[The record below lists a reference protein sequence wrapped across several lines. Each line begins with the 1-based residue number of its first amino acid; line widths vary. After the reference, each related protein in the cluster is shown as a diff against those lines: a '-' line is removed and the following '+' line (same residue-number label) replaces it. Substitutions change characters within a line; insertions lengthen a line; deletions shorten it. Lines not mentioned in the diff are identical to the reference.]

1 MIGRF
6 DTSRVIKK
14 AIRVALLLGA
24 GAAVSAVAFCEFGF
38 VFNFTHSAPFGIYR
52 QAAEPTL
59 ATRKNSPYA
68 FFCPDQRW
76 PGLRNNPNTRRS
88 LGTCPDGYAALLK
101 PVVAWPGDVVT
112 TSPAGVIVDGT
123 PVPNSSPLTR
133 DSLGRELHPYPYGTY
148 EVPAR
153 PDLGCQ
159 FLQLK
164 EFRFPLF
171 RSGAIANRQ
180 RVGSP
185 VHYRTIQSALIAL
198 IELPHVSVQRKP
210 TSFKI
215 AIQR

>member
-6 DTSRVIKK
+6 DTSRVMKK

-52 QAAEPTL
+52 LVAQPTL

-76 PGLRNNPNTRRS
+76 PGFRNNPNTRRS

-112 TSPAGVIVDGT
+112 TSPAGVIVDGI

-148 EVPAR
+148 TVAQGQIWVLSSYSSRSFDSRYFGPVPLRTVREWVR
-153 PDLGCQ
+153 P
-159 FLQLK
+159 FITERYK
-164 EFRFPLF
+164 VR
-171 RSGAIANRQ
+171 
-180 RVGSP
+180 
-185 VHYRTIQSALIAL
+185 
-198 IELPHVSVQRKP
+198 
-210 TSFKI
+210 
-215 AIQR
+215 

>member
-148 EVPAR
+148 KVAEGQIWVVSSYSSRSFDSRYFGPVPLRTVREWVR
-153 PDLGCQ
+153 P
-159 FLQLK
+159 FITERYK
-164 EFRFPLF
+164 VR
-171 RSGAIANRQ
+171 
-180 RVGSP
+180 
-185 VHYRTIQSALIAL
+185 
-198 IELPHVSVQRKP
+198 
-210 TSFKI
+210 
-215 AIQR
+215 

>member
-14 AIRVALLLGA
+14 AIRVALLLA
-24 GAAVSAVAFCEFGF
+24 SAAVISTVAFCEFGL

-52 QAAEPTL
+52 QAAEPTS

-76 PGLRNNPNTRRS
+76 PGLSNNPNTRRS

-112 TSPAGVIVDGT
+112 TTPDGVIVDGT

-148 EVPAR
+148 KVAQGQIWVVSSYSSRSFDSRYFGPVPLRTVREWVR
-153 PDLGCQ
+153 P
-159 FLQLK
+159 FITERYK
-164 EFRFPLF
+164 VR
-171 RSGAIANRQ
+171 
-180 RVGSP
+180 
-185 VHYRTIQSALIAL
+185 
-198 IELPHVSVQRKP
+198 
-210 TSFKI
+210 
-215 AIQR
+215 

>member
-14 AIRVALLLGA
+14 AIRVALLIGA
-24 GAAVSAVAFCEFGF
+24 GAAVSAVALSEFGF

-76 PGLRNNPNTRRS
+76 PGLRNNPNARRS

-112 TSPAGVIVDGT
+112 TSPSGVIVDGA

-148 EVPAR
+148 EVPEDQIWVVSSYSPRSFDSRYFGPVPLRTVREWVR
-153 PDLGCQ
+153 P
-159 FLQLK
+159 
-164 EFRFPLF
+164 
-171 RSGAIANRQ
+171 
-180 RVGSP
+180 
-185 VHYRTIQSALIAL
+185 LIT
-198 IELPHVSVQRKP
+198 ERYKTH
-210 TSFKI
+210 
-215 AIQR
+215 

>member
-14 AIRVALLLGA
+14 TIRIALLLGA

-52 QAAEPTL
+52 HAEMPTS

-101 PVVAWPGDVVT
+101 PVVAWPGDFVT
-112 TSPAGVIVDGT
+112 TTPDGVIVDGT

-148 EVPAR
+148 KVAQGQIWVVSSYSSRSFDSRYFGPVP
-153 PDLGCQ
+153 L
-159 FLQLK
+159 
-164 EFRFPLF
+164 
-171 RSGAIANRQ
+171 
-180 RVGSP
+180 
-185 VHYRTIQSALIAL
+185 RTIREWVRPFIT
-198 IELPHVSVQRKP
+198 ERYKVR
-210 TSFKI
+210 
-215 AIQR
+215 

>member
-14 AIRVALLLGA
+14 AIRVGLLLGT
-24 GAAVSAVAFCEFGF
+24 GAAVSAVALSEFGF

-52 QAAEPTL
+52 HAAEPTL

-112 TSPAGVIVDGT
+112 TSLGGVNVNGAQ
-123 PVPNSSPLTR
+123 VPNSSPLTR
-133 DSLGRELHPYPYGTY
+133 DSLGRELRPYPYGTY
-148 EVPAR
+148 KVAQDQIWVVSSYNARSFDSRYFGPVPLRTVREWVR
-153 PDLGCQ
+153 P
-159 FLQLK
+159 FITERYK
-164 EFRFPLF
+164 VR
-171 RSGAIANRQ
+171 
-180 RVGSP
+180 
-185 VHYRTIQSALIAL
+185 
-198 IELPHVSVQRKP
+198 
-210 TSFKI
+210 
-215 AIQR
+215 

>member
-6 DTSRVIKK
+6 DSSRVIKK

-24 GAAVSAVAFCEFGF
+24 GAALSAVAFCEFGF

-112 TSPAGVIVDGT
+112 TSPAGVIVDGI

-148 EVPAR
+148 EVPAGQIWVLSSYSSRSFDSRYFGPVPLRTVREWVR
-153 PDLGCQ
+153 P
-159 FLQLK
+159 FITERYK
-164 EFRFPLF
+164 VR
-171 RSGAIANRQ
+171 
-180 RVGSP
+180 
-185 VHYRTIQSALIAL
+185 
-198 IELPHVSVQRKP
+198 
-210 TSFKI
+210 
-215 AIQR
+215 

>member
-112 TSPAGVIVDGT
+112 TSPAGVIVDGI

-148 EVPAR
+148 KVAQGQIWVVSSYSSRSFDSRYFGPVPLRTVREWVR
-153 PDLGCQ
+153 P
-159 FLQLK
+159 FITERYK
-164 EFRFPLF
+164 VR
-171 RSGAIANRQ
+171 
-180 RVGSP
+180 
-185 VHYRTIQSALIAL
+185 
-198 IELPHVSVQRKP
+198 
-210 TSFKI
+210 
-215 AIQR
+215 

>member
-6 DTSRVIKK
+6 DTSRVMKK

-24 GAAVSAVAFCEFGF
+24 GVAVSAVAFCEFGF

-52 QAAEPTL
+52 HAAEPTP
-59 ATRKNSPYA
+59 ATRKSSPYA

-76 PGLRNNPNTRRS
+76 PGLRDNPNTRRS

-112 TSPAGVIVDGT
+112 TSPGGVDVNGA

-148 EVPAR
+148 KVAQDQIWVVSSYNSRSFDSRYFGPVPLRTVREWVR
-153 PDLGCQ
+153 P
-159 FLQLK
+159 FITERYK
-164 EFRFPLF
+164 VR
-171 RSGAIANRQ
+171 
-180 RVGSP
+180 
-185 VHYRTIQSALIAL
+185 
-198 IELPHVSVQRKP
+198 
-210 TSFKI
+210 
-215 AIQR
+215 

>member
-6 DTSRVIKK
+6 DRSRVIKR

-24 GAAVSAVAFCEFGF
+24 GAAVSAVTFCEFGF

-52 QAAEPTL
+52 LVAQPTPD
-59 ATRKNSPYA
+59 TRNNSPYA

-76 PGLRNNPNTRRS
+76 PGFRNNPNTRRS

-112 TSPAGVIVDGT
+112 TSSAGVIVDGI

-148 EVPAR
+148 EVLAGQIWVLSSYSSRSFDSRYFGPVPLRTVREWVR
-153 PDLGCQ
+153 P
-159 FLQLK
+159 FITERYK
-164 EFRFPLF
+164 VR
-171 RSGAIANRQ
+171 
-180 RVGSP
+180 
-185 VHYRTIQSALIAL
+185 
-198 IELPHVSVQRKP
+198 
-210 TSFKI
+210 
-215 AIQR
+215 

>member
-24 GAAVSAVAFCEFGF
+24 GAAVSALAFCEFGF

-112 TSPAGVIVDGT
+112 TSPAGVIVDGI

-148 EVPAR
+148 EVPEGQIWVLSSYSSRSFDSRYFGPVPLRTVREWVR
-153 PDLGCQ
+153 P
-159 FLQLK
+159 FITERYK
-164 EFRFPLF
+164 VR
-171 RSGAIANRQ
+171 
-180 RVGSP
+180 
-185 VHYRTIQSALIAL
+185 
-198 IELPHVSVQRKP
+198 
-210 TSFKI
+210 
-215 AIQR
+215 

>member
-14 AIRVALLLGA
+14 AIRVALLLA
-24 GAAVSAVAFCEFGF
+24 SAAVISTVAFCEFGL

-76 PGLRNNPNTRRS
+76 PSLRNNPNTRRS

-112 TSPAGVIVDGT
+112 TSPAGVIVNGT

-148 EVPAR
+148 QVSEGQIWVVSSYSSRSFDSRYFGPVPLRTVREWIR
-153 PDLGCQ
+153 PFITEQ
-159 FLQLK
+159 YK
-164 EFRFPLF
+164 VR
-171 RSGAIANRQ
+171 
-180 RVGSP
+180 
-185 VHYRTIQSALIAL
+185 
-198 IELPHVSVQRKP
+198 
-210 TSFKI
+210 
-215 AIQR
+215 

>member
-14 AIRVALLLGA
+14 AIRVALLLGT

-148 EVPAR
+148 KVLEGQIWVVSSYSSRSFDSRYFGPVPLRTVREWVR
-153 PDLGCQ
+153 P
-159 FLQLK
+159 FITERYK
-164 EFRFPLF
+164 VR
-171 RSGAIANRQ
+171 
-180 RVGSP
+180 
-185 VHYRTIQSALIAL
+185 
-198 IELPHVSVQRKP
+198 
-210 TSFKI
+210 
-215 AIQR
+215 

>member
-14 AIRVALLLGA
+14 AIRLALLFGA
-24 GAAVSAVAFCEFGF
+24 SAAVSAVTLCEFGF

-52 QAAEPTL
+52 QAAEPIL

-112 TSPAGVIVDGT
+112 ASPAGVIVNGT

-148 EVPAR
+148 EVAQGQIWIVSSYSSRSFDSRYFGPVPLRTVREWVR
-153 PDLGCQ
+153 P
-159 FLQLK
+159 FITERYK
-164 EFRFPLF
+164 VR
-171 RSGAIANRQ
+171 
-180 RVGSP
+180 
-185 VHYRTIQSALIAL
+185 
-198 IELPHVSVQRKP
+198 
-210 TSFKI
+210 
-215 AIQR
+215 

>member
-14 AIRVALLLGA
+14 AIRVALLLA
-24 GAAVSAVAFCEFGF
+24 SAAVISTVAFCEFGL

-59 ATRKNSPYA
+59 ANRKNKPYA

-112 TSPAGVIVDGT
+112 TSPAGVVVDGT

-148 EVPAR
+148 EVPEGQIWAVSSYSSRSFDSRYFGPVPLRTVREWVR
-153 PDLGCQ
+153 P
-159 FLQLK
+159 FITERYK
-164 EFRFPLF
+164 VR
-171 RSGAIANRQ
+171 
-180 RVGSP
+180 
-185 VHYRTIQSALIAL
+185 
-198 IELPHVSVQRKP
+198 
-210 TSFKI
+210 
-215 AIQR
+215 

>member
-6 DTSRVIKK
+6 DTSIVIKK

-24 GAAVSAVAFCEFGF
+24 GAVVTALAFCEFGF

-112 TSPAGVIVDGT
+112 TSPAGVIVDGI

-148 EVPAR
+148 KVAQDQIWVVSSYSSRSFDSRYFGAVPLRTVREWVR
-153 PDLGCQ
+153 P
-159 FLQLK
+159 FITERYK
-164 EFRFPLF
+164 VR
-171 RSGAIANRQ
+171 
-180 RVGSP
+180 
-185 VHYRTIQSALIAL
+185 
-198 IELPHVSVQRKP
+198 
-210 TSFKI
+210 
-215 AIQR
+215 